1 MIRNMNYGVILL
13 GGASKRFLD
22 PINKQFKKVLGIP
35 LYQYSLKTMV
45 QSNIID
51 RILLVVSPQNINY
64 VRGQVQVFDKILDV
78 IPGGITRQKSSYEA
92 IKYLSQ
98 IANDEDNVFIHDAAR
113 PLLSLAML
121 ENLNNA
127 LKECR
132 AITLARNCHDTI
144 VRTINFDE
152 VDNFVNRGE
161 VALIETPQAFHLKT
175 IKEAHENAIKNNIFN
190 ASDDTYLVKMNNQAV
205 RILVSEENNF
215 KITLTSD
222 FEVFEAMITKGVG
235 Q

>member
-22 PINKQFKKVLGIP
+22 PVNKQFKKVLGIP
-35 LYQYSLKTMV
+35 LYQYSLKTMS
-45 QSNIID
+45 QSNVID
-51 RILLVVSPQNINY
+51 RILLVVNSQNINY
-64 VRGQVQVFDKILDV
+64 VKGQIQAFDKIIDV

-98 IANDEDNVFIHDAAR
+98 IANDDDAVFIHDAAR
-113 PLLSLAML
+113 PLLSLSML
-121 ENLNNA
+121 ESLSNA
-127 LKECR
+127 LKECD
-132 AITLARNCHDTI
+132 AITIARNCHDTI
-144 VRTINFDE
+144 VKTINFDE
-152 VDNFVNRGE
+152 IDNYVNRGE
-161 VALIETPQAFHLKT
+161 VALIETPQVFRLKT
-175 IKEAHENAIKNNIFN
+175 IKEAHENAINNNIFN

-205 RILVSEENNF
+205 RILISEENNF

-222 FEVFEAMITKGVG
+222 FEVFEAMVTKGAG